1 VRPRGRP
8 PSTRQVLSF
17 EASETPLPEEVLLDT
32 SFVVEALLVSQPL
45 HAAAV
50 DFLVRLAT
58 EDVRIRFSS
67 MLELELAET
76 AFQIALKENHPKDW
90 KRFRHDGRA
99 RRRAGRLMSGVEEAW
114 VSVLAY
120 VDYVRFDVDDV
131 IEEVPRL
138 MRTYGLASY
147 DAVHAATANARRA
160 RCSCGR
166 NEARRSDVSQA
177 ATFRHSDQGTIPNAG
192 ASDRL
197 LGGLRHE
204 PAT

>member
-17 EASETPLPEEVLLDT
+17 EAAETPLPEEVLLDT

-99 RRRAGRLMSGVEEAW
+99 RRRASRLMSGVEEAW
-114 VSVLAY
+114 ASVLAY
-120 VDYVRFDVDDV
+120 VDYVRIDVDDV

-147 DAVHAATANARRA
+147 DAVHAATALRGDPVGIVTTDVGFCALPQASTTIFTDSTRVARCRELRARR
-160 RCSCGR
+160 R
-166 NEARRSDVSQA
+166 
-177 ATFRHSDQGTIPNAG
+177 
-192 ASDRL
+192 
-197 LGGLRHE
+197 
-204 PAT
+204 